1 MAKEDEKPKK
11 KKSLEFTLGPEDSAL
26 IVRTDGNIE
35 LVSRELQDNDDDESN
50 YLGDLEDLNK
60 TFTLVLAFA
69 AALENE
75 NLYQHIFHNLNNV
88 LHRQWANLPPEEKAR
103 IKEIRLNHLLNREDR
118 QPGDINDNKEWMN
131 KWREEIE
138 RGRQHLEEYMQQHP
152 NERDVGGP
160 FGPEM
165 MDGPRRRKKK
175 RNPLAKLKDVEWNP
189 NDETLKANRVD
200 GPHSAFRGDW
210 NLDTPPKEED

>member
-210 NLDTPPKEED
+210 NLDTPPEEE

>member
-1 MAKEDEKPKK
+1 MSQEEEPKK
-11 KKSLEFTLGPEDSAL
+11 KPSLEFKIGPEDSAL
-26 IVRTDGNIE
+26 IVRTDGHIE
-35 LVSRELQDNDDDESN
+35 LVSREIQDNGDDN